1 MNHHQRDLLQRVHD
15 AGIVLKIEGDQ
26 LRYTCPPGAMTPG
39 LRAELA
45 AWKPDLI
52 LEYQERCGILQY
64 DARLPRPEAEAQA
77 AATMLERSAPEPVE
91 EPEPVATAE
100 DTATPEPFHA
110 REPLDEPREDGDE
123 NAENFLYP

>member
-1 MNHHQRDLLQRVHD
+1 MTHAQRDLLQRVHD

-77 AATMLERSAPEPVE
+77 AAMMLERS
-91 EPEPVATAE
+91 
-100 DTATPEPFHA
+100 TPEPFHG
-110 REPLDEPREDGDE
+110 RDPLAEPREADDE
-123 NAENFLYP
+123 NAENLLCP

>member
-1 MNHHQRDLLQRVHD
+1 MNHAQRDLLQRLHD

-64 DARLPRPEAEAQA
+64 DARLPRPEAERRAGEMMKA
-77 AATMLERSAPEPVE
+77 R
-91 EPEPVATAE
+91 TA
-100 DTATPEPFHA
+100 
-110 REPLDEPREDGDE
+110 
-123 NAENFLYP
+123 